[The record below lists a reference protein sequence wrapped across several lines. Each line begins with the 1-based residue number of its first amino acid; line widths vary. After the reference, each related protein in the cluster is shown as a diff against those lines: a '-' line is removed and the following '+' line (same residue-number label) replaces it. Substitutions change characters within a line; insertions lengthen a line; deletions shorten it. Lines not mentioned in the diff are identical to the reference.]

1 MEQEFSLLNKISGT
15 AFSIKHI
22 LEKAETLQVT
32 LKPEPSIEESK
43 ICNTS
48 AEQCEENCTL

>member
-1 MEQEFSLLNKISGT
+1 MEKESFLLGKISGA
-15 AFSIKHI
+15 AFNVKHI

-43 ICNTS
+43 ICSTS
-48 AEQCEENCTL
+48 VEQCEENHIL